1 MRQTVIGRAGHTDVL
16 VESRWAVETEGY
28 RGFAPPR
35 AMLQYPRDQ
44 LDGWRRREGI
54 RWIREPYGGFR
65 RQRVVPGYWGLR
77 EEESPP
83 WKSSLL
89 ATEPQMQT
97 FELEMEEDQ
106 PLDLSMKPRELVES
120 PSHGQVLSGEKHH
133 GQDSPLCLIKDCG
146 CNNHGTRQRSGGGN
160 SVYNGGK
167 YGPPPSNGDRPMFS
181 DSQSEMT
188 LQSRFNDRNNTYE
201 SQHMCYDRVVV
212 PKHDL
217 CRQNEVEGAFHYNR
231 ATNDEERMDSNA
243 EHVPF
248 EGITPV
254 AQSKFKPVF
263 QTCARTH
270 IDHPSVNYSL
280 SSKYY
285 ESREHCAQSFLDLS
299 NFGTTRG
306 NLWKPCGN
314 IEEGCRPIRRPWHGD
329 MNTSS
334 PWGRSCRD
342 WNGRDVAEGPRIH
355 WRPFVDT
362 PTSHGHPSSP
372 TTAHQPS
379 VDTLKS
385 TSTGSVVPQPTTA
398 GSLSGASKSTQPNSG
413 RTAQISTGA
422 SCLQTTRTVG
432 HSFASTVPLISKSSV
447 PPRSNSHS
455 SSLSAI
461 SRSSG
466 SPILVPRAP
475 YTSIRVTR
483 SPKTFH
489 NESFRTI
496 QDPDLREASLRRSH
510 DGSKRHLSGKLEL
523 QEKENI
529 DLTDSGTATSG
540 VATSGGLKMP
550 ALDYLISKVLV
561 ERIDIPFK
569 PCNTEIKKI
578 YNGESK
584 GRLRLVDLIELQ
596 VEESLKA

>member
-1 MRQTVIGRAGHTDVL
+1 MWTDYF
-16 VESRWAVETEGY
+16 G
-28 RGFAPPR
+28 
-35 AMLQYPRDQ
+35 
-44 LDGWRRREGI
+44 
-54 RWIREPYGGFR
+54 
-65 RQRVVPGYWGLR
+65 VVPGCWGLR
-77 EEESPP
+77 EEDSPP
-83 WKSSLL
+83 WKSHLQ

-97 FELEMEEDQ
+97 FELEMEDDQ
-106 PLDLSMKPRELVES
+106 PLDLSMKPRELMES
-120 PSHGQVLSGEKHH
+120 PCPGQVPSGEKHH

-146 CNNHGTRQRSGGGN
+146 CNNHGTRQRTGGGN

-167 YGPPPSNGDRPMFS
+167 YGPPPSNGDRPLFS
-181 DSQSEMT
+181 DSHSEMT
-188 LQSRFNDRNNTYE
+188 LKSRFIDRNGAYE
-201 SQHMCYDRVVV
+201 SQHICYDRVAV
-212 PKHDL
+212 PKHDM
-217 CRQNEVEGAFHYNR
+217 CRQSEVEGALHYNR
-231 ATNDEERMDSNA
+231 AIDDEERMDTNA

-248 EGITPV
+248 EAISPV

-280 SSKYY
+280 SPKYYESY

-306 NLWKPCGN
+306 SLWKPCGN

-329 MNTSS
+329 MNASS
-334 PWGRSCRD
+334 PWVRPCRD
-342 WNGRDVAEGPRIH
+342 WNRDLVEGPRMH

-385 TSTGSVVPQPTTA
+385 TGIGSAVPKPTTA
-398 GSLSGASKSTQPNSG
+398 GSLSGTSKSTQPNSG

-422 SCLQTTRTVG
+422 TCLQTTRTVG
-432 HSFASTVPLISKSSV
+432 HSFASTVPLISKSAV

-489 NESFRTI
+489 NESVRTI

-510 DGSKRHLSGKLEL
+510 DGSKRHLSGKLEA

-561 ERIDIPFK
+561 ERIDVPFK